1 MINHEDI
8 DNGPITSRMHKIWC
22 CHSFCCSCNLLFQP
36 CRKAVSGNKRRIRKD
51 GYDLD
56 MAYIAPRIIIHG
68 FPAAGLEHMYRNPR
82 YEIKRYMDEHHK
94 DHYRMYNFCCEYG
107 RSYNPAV
114 FHGRVERYP
123 FKDHNTPPL
132 ETMAAFAN
140 SVKTWLDADPE
151 NVVNMHCK
159 AGKGRAGLMGCVA
172 LIRTGVAKS
181 AVEAL
186 EIYDRERVTNNK
198 GLTVTSQRKF
208 VIFYERMWREI
219 WGVTGD
225 IGEIPAEPVGSEKY
239 VVPEQPSRR
248 LFGIE
253 VVNLP
258 EGFLDSVRI
267 RIYKISNFLP
277 ECIYDSKVMQTET
290 VSIDLDVT
298 LKANFKIAIESKKGG
313 VFKKHVKLME
323 LLHNTY
329 FMDWTAE
336 SIDFD
341 LSQLDTKKKIRPK
354 LGPNILMRL
363 RFVQSPAQLQATP
376 GGNTGK

>member
-1 MINHEDI
+1 
-8 DNGPITSRMHKIWC
+8 MHKVC
-22 CHSFCCSCNLLFQP
+22 CCTSLCCACNPLFQP
-36 CRKAVSGNKRRIRKD
+36 CRKAVSGSKRRIRKD
-51 GYDLD
+51 GFDLD

-68 FPAAGLEHMYRNPR
+68 FPAAGLEHIYRNPR
-82 YEIKRYMDEHHK
+82 LEIRRFMDKYHK
-94 DHYRMYNFCCEYG
+94 DHYKMYNFCCEYG
-107 RSYNPAV
+107 RGYDPSV

-140 SVKTWLDADPE
+140 SVKAWLEADE
-151 NVVNMHCK
+151 QNVVNMHCK

-172 LIRTGVAKS
+172 LIRTGVAQS

-208 VIFYERMWREI
+208 VVFYEKLWREC
-219 WGVTGD
+219 WGVTGN
-225 IGEIPAEPVGSEKY
+225 IGDIPAEPLDSTKY

-258 EGFLDSVRI
+258 PGLVGCVRV
-267 RIYKISNFLP
+267 RVYRISNFLP
-277 ECIYDSKVMQTET
+277 ECMYDSKVMKTGS
-290 VSIDLDVT
+290 VNLDVDVT
-298 LKANFKIAIESKKGG
+298 LKGNFKVAVEFSKGG
-313 VFKKHVKLME
+313 LLEKRIKLME

-329 FMDWTAE
+329 FMDW
-336 SIDFD
+336 
-341 LSQLDTKKKIRPK
+341 
-354 LGPNILMRL
+354 
-363 RFVQSPAQLQATP
+363 
-376 GGNTGK
+376 